1 MDDGKNKGADQ
12 PANPHSLICTF
23 VILYLDNVIPSLS
36 SLKLQKSSKFQC
48 SEKTETE
55 KKGFLMLRLISGAG
69 ATKKAI
75 FLHSND
81 INIIQ
86 VLAFTK
92 KLHLRA
98 WRKITMNVK
107 EFYDKHVS
115 NVCNTL

>member
-1 MDDGKNKGADQ
+1 MMQKNKGVDQ

-48 SEKTETE
+48 SEKMETE

-69 ATKKAI
+69 ATKKHYSCTAVI
-75 FLHSND
+75 S
-81 INIIQ
+81 NIIQ

-98 WRKITMNVK
+98 WHKNLG
-107 EFYDKHVS
+107 S
-115 NVCNTL
+115 